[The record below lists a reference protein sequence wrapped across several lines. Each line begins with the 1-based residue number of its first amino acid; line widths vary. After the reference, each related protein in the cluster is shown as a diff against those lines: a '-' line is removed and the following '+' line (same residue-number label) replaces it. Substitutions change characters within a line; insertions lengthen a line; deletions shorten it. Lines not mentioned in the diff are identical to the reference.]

1 MKMKNLT
8 DIIRFILMSLV
19 SASFIFSIQLLQV
32 NPLSA
37 VKLDITSTVNLDLII
52 AGRRPG
58 DANGYGLINVL
69 DMIKIARII

>member
-1 MKMKNLT
+1 
-8 DIIRFILMSLV
+8 MSLV

-52 AGRRPG
+52 AGRRPVMPMVM
-58 DANGYGLINVL
+58 D
-69 DMIKIARII
+69 